1 MKKLIFIILLF
12 PLFLISCSSGEK
24 PEITNDEINDVINN
38 KNGKDDAEIELKKVS
53 EYDNNIEIINEYSK
67 RLKALAKFKQI
78 AEGKA
83 DSFIVTQ
90 NIYSSL
96 SKDENGFVIY
106 NTSNSNMKDQYHEAI
121 FNDKITYKND
131 KEDEFQEIT
140 LEDYKKEYGITP
152 YDTTFFDCI
161 INENTVSKIEKEI
174 VEDNYKFVLDLNV
187 ETDTAKYLQLQMK
200 KLGDL
205 GDYPKFKSIKLTIIM
220 DNDFKPVSGKIEAE
234 YDIKWGWFN
243 ISFNQI
249 LDVKYEF

>member
-24 PEITNDEINDVINN
+24 PEITNDEMNDVINN
-38 KNGKDDAEIELKKVS
+38 KDGKDDAEIELKKV
-53 EYDNNIEIINEYSK
+53 
-67 RLKALAKFKQI
+67 LPKFKQI
-78 AEGKA
+78 AEGNTEA
-83 DSFIVTQ
+83 FLVTQ
-90 NIYSSL
+90 KIYSSL
-96 SKDENGFVIY
+96 SKDGNEYVIY

-121 FNDKITYKND
+121 FNDKIVFKNS
-131 KEDEFQEIT
+131 KEDEFQEIA
-140 LEDYKKEYGITP
+140 LEDYKKEYGVTP

-174 VEDNYKFVLDLNV
+174 VDGNYQFVVELNV

-220 DNDFKPVSGKIEAE
+220 DDDFKPISGKIEAE

-243 ISFNQI
+243 ISCKQL
-249 LDVKYEF
+249 LDVRYEF